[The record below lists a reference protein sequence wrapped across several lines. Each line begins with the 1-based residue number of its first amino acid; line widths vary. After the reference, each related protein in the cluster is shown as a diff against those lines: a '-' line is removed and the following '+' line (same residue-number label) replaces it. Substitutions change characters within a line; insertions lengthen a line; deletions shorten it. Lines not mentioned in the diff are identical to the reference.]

1 MSTTQLALLL
11 NKIWA
16 KQLIDPAFSTVAK
29 IEATHSLLPRAPNS
43 LIPVGIPSPLLH
55 NPLNSFANTRTSS

>member
-29 IEATHSLLPRAPNS
+29 IEATRFL
-43 LIPVGIPSPLLH
+43 SP
-55 NPLNSFANTRTSS
+55 AKT